1 MTDGNVGTIWYT
13 VEAHTQKLLDSI
25 KPADDSMGR
34 LQKTFDRTD
43 KAANDATF
51 TLTKTAAAV
60 KGLGAEANGASSS
73 LGSLGKVL
81 GGLLTIQGVR
91 TLIDLSE
98 SYGEMS
104 ERVRMATASAEEY
117 DMVQQRLLANAN
129 NTYRSLA
136 ESSEVYIRTAD
147 SLRAMGYST
156 ETAMDAV
163 DSLSYLFVTNATSAQ
178 RADSAISAF
187 TKSLNKGKVEADG
200 WETIM
205 AAVPSV
211 VNDIAASS
219 GKTAEE
225 IRRMGTAGEL
235 TARMLSDG
243 LVTSLEKNRDAA
255 ASMATNLRD
264 AFRSFTNNLSVFLG
278 EANNAS
284 GATGML
290 SAAIIKLGENIDV
303 IVKTLTAAGAGAMA
317 AYITKSIQMAL
328 VNGRA
333 AAEALKKAQ
342 AAAIAAKATAAASVA
357 ATSNATANTAEATAM
372 DRTTAATTRQAA
384 AMAALESA
392 KNRVTRAGAGLLAA
406 LGGPAGLIG
415 VVATVAAGWLV
426 FKTNADDAR
435 KSMEAFDVPLDQA
448 IEKFEKLSKIQ
459 QDKKMND
466 ALSEQA
472 RTAKEAEAAWKRLYS
487 AVRNI
492 NEFSTDWSRKQWS
505 DWRVELLNARNAGE
519 DLSPVLQKLYQAGV
533 SREQIVHLVDLASKL
548 DIAKTE
554 AADATGLVAAFEAT
568 LRRVADAANNA
579 AGALANAGAAA
590 QAIGVEAQKQIDAL
604 EKQIALHEKAGT
616 AASLLYD
623 VEQARLHQKGQF
635 AELNAKEL
643 DEIERLAQIRQ
654 KQEAATKKAA
664 KTETE
669 AQRKAKQAAEELKRA
684 QESNIQTIDRM
695 AQSLQ
700 FAALSGEALAK
711 AQAAASLNS
720 VATPEQVAQIEA
732 MAAALYKV
740 QQAEEARKKVG
751 STAQEVEQ
759 YVFGDVQPLSGGA
772 FDDQT
777 ERYDAEAKAEQARYE
792 EQLKRLQEAKALEIQ
807 QRQAYD
813 TMIEELQ
820 AAHLERMS
828 AMALEK
834 EQAKTESDA
843 QKLEADIALEQTQY
857 EDELARLQEHLE
869 KKYGLQV
876 DYGELENKLAEEN
889 AARKA
894 QIEKAKQNAQ
904 IRSLESGLGTM
915 TDGLR
920 AALGEQSAAYKAAA
934 IAQTI
939 IQTYQAAQGAYTSLV
954 GIPVVGPALA
964 TAAAAAAVA
973 GGMARVSSIRSSGGR
988 QYGGPVS
995 PGNGYRINENGAP
1008 EILNTASGRQY
1019 LLPNSRGEVVSNKDA
1034 SGEGGKP
1041 VNISVVI
1048 QNAPPGTSA
1057 SLNQVADEDFVLNV
1071 MIKDASQNG
1080 RYAQYG
1086 EANLGWRRRGY

>member
-1 MTDGNVGTIWYT
+1 MSQSAGEIFYT
-13 VEAHTQKLLDSI
+13 VRADTQQLLDGVLL
-25 KPADDSMGR
+25 ADTS
-34 LQKTFDRTD
+34 LENLNKTFSKTS
-43 KAANDATF
+43 KAANDTQF
-51 TLTKTAAAV
+51 SMTKTAAAI
-60 KGLGAEANGASSS
+60 KGMGNEANGAGSA
-73 LGSLGKVL
+73 LGGLGKVL
-81 GGLLTIQGVR
+81 GGLLTLQGVR
-91 TLIDLSE
+91 TLIDMAE
-98 SYGEMS
+98 AYGEMS
-104 ERVRMATASAEEY
+104 ERVRMATANAAEY

-129 NTYRSLA
+129 STYRSLA

-163 DSLSYLFVTNATSAQ
+163 DSLSYLFVTNSTNAQ

-187 TKSLNKGKVEADG
+187 TKSLNKGKVEADS

-205 AAVPSV
+205 QAVPSI
-211 VNDIAASS
+211 VNDISASS
-219 GKTAEE
+219 GRAEKE

-243 LVTSLEKNRDAA
+243 LVASLEKNRDAA

-264 AFRSFTNNLSVFLG
+264 AFRSFSNNLSVFLG

-284 GATGML
+284 GATGVL
-290 SAAIIKLGENIDV
+290 SAAVIKLGENIDV

-317 AYITKSIQMAL
+317 AYITKASLMAL
-328 VNGRA
+328 ANARTA
-333 AAEALKKAQ
+333 ADAMKKAQ
-342 AAAIAAKATAAASVA
+342 AQAIAAKATATA
-357 ATSNATANTAEATAM
+357 ATAATTNATANTTEAAAL
-372 DRTTAATTRQAA
+372 DRATAATARQTT
-384 AMAALESA
+384 AMLALESA

-435 KSMEAFDVPLDQA
+435 KSLEAFDVPLDQA

-472 RTAKEAEAAWKRLYS
+472 RTAKDAEDAWKRLYS

-505 DWRVELLNARNAGE
+505 DWRIELQNARNAGE

-548 DIAKTE
+548 DMAKTK
-554 AADATGLVAAFEAT
+554 AADATGLVAAFEAV
-568 LRRVADAANNA
+568 LRRAAEAANEA
-579 AGALANAGAAA
+579 ASGLANMGAAA
-590 QAIGVEAQKQIDAL
+590 QTIGVEAQKQIDAL
-604 EKQIALHEKAGT
+604 EKQIALHKQAGT

-643 DEIERLAQIRQ
+643 DEIERLAKIRQ
-654 KQEAATKKAA
+654 QQEASTTKAA

-669 AQRKAKQAAEELKRA
+669 AQRKAKQAAEELRRA
-684 QESNIQTIDRM
+684 QESNVQTIDRM
-695 AQSLQ
+695 AQALQ

-720 VATPEQVAQIEA
+720 AATPEQVAQLEA
-732 MAAALYKV
+732 MAVALYKV

-751 STAQEVEQ
+751 GTAQEVEK

-777 ERYDAEAKAEQARYE
+777 ERYDAEAKAEQKRYE
-792 EQLKRLQEAKALEIQ
+792 EQLKRLQEAKAAEVQ
-807 QRQAYD
+807 QRQAYA

-820 AAHLERMS
+820 TAHLDRM
-828 AMALEK
+828 AALELEK
-834 EQAKTESDA
+834 EQAKTEGDA
-843 QKLEADIALEQTQY
+843 QKLESDIALEQTKY
-857 EDELARLQEHLE
+857 EDELTRLQEHLE
-869 KKYGLQV
+869 KKYQLQV
-876 DYGELENKLAEEN
+876 DYGALEQKLAEEN
-889 AARKA
+889 AARQA
-894 QIEKAKQNAQ
+894 QIEKAKSQVLLSSASDAFG
-904 IRSLESGLGTM
+904 SLADVMKNS
-915 TDGLR
+915 
-920 AALGEQSAAYKAAA
+920 AGEQSGIYKAMFAASKAFA
-934 IAQTI
+934 IAESI
-939 IQTYQAAQGAYTSLV
+939 VKIQQGIASAAALPFPANIPAMATVAAQTASIVSTISGTSY
-954 GIPVVGPALA
+954 G
-964 TAAAAAAVA
+964 
-973 GGMARVSSIRSSGGR
+973 GGR
-988 QYGGPVS
+988 QYGGSVS
-995 PGNGYRINENGAP
+995 PGKGYRINENGAP
-1008 EILNTASGRQY
+1008 EILNTASGQQY
-1019 LLPNSRGEVVSNKDA
+1019 LLPNSRGQVVSNKEA
-1034 SGEGGKP
+1034 SGGDSRP

-1057 SLNQVADEDFVLNV
+1057 SLSQVAD
-1071 MIKDASQNG
+1071 
-1080 RYAQYG
+1080 
-1086 EANLGWRRRGY
+1086 

>member
-43 KAANDATF
+43 KAANDTTF

-73 LGSLGKVL
+73 LGGLGKVL

-91 TLIDLSE
+91 TLIDLAE

-129 NTYRSLA
+129 STYRSLA

-284 GATGML
+284 GATGVL
-290 SAAIIKLGENIDV
+290 SAAIIKLGENIDA

-328 VNGRA
+328 VNGKA

-342 AAAIAAKATAAASVA
+342 AEAIAAKATTAASAA
-357 ATSNATANTAEATAM
+357 ATSSATANTAEAAAM
-372 DRTTAATTRQAA
+372 DRTTAATTRQTT
-384 AMAALESA
+384 AMLALESA

-415 VVATVAAGWLV
+415 VVTTVAAGWLV

-435 KSMEAFDVPLDQA
+435 KSLEAFDVPLDQA

-472 RTAKEAEAAWKRLYS
+472 RTAKEAEDAWKRLYS

-505 DWRVELLNARNAGE
+505 DWRIELLNARNAGE

-533 SREQIVHLVDLASKL
+533 SREQIVHLVDLAAKL

-554 AADATGLVAAFEAT
+554 AADAAGLVAAFEST
-568 LRRVADAANNA
+568 LRRMADAARNA
-579 AGALANAGAAA
+579 AGALENAGAAA
-590 QAIGVEAQKQIDAL
+590 QTIGTEAQKQIDAL
-604 EKQIALHEKAGT
+604 EKQIALYDKAGS
-616 AASLLYD
+616 AASILYD

-635 AELNAKEL
+635 AELNAREL
-643 DEIERLAQIRQ
+643 DEIERLAKIRQ
-654 KQEAATKKAA
+654 KQEAATKSVA
-664 KTETE
+664 KTENE

-720 VATPEQVAQIEA
+720 AATPEQVAQLEA
-732 MAAALYKV
+732 MASALYKV

-751 STAQEVEQ
+751 GTAQEVEQ

-772 FDDQT
+772 FDDQA
-777 ERYDAEAKAEQARYE
+777 ERYDAEAKAEQKRYE
-792 EQLKRLQEAKALEIQ
+792 DQLKRLQEAKAVEVQ
-807 QRQAYD
+807 QRQAYA

-828 AMALEK
+828 AMELEK
-834 EQAKTESDA
+834 EQAKTEGDA
-843 QKLEADIALEQTQY
+843 QKLESDIALEQAKY
-857 EDELARLQEHLE
+857 DEELSRLQEHLE
-869 KKYGLQV
+869 KKRQLQI
-876 DYGELENKLAEEN
+876 DYGEMEKKIVKDN
-889 AARKA
+889 ADRKA
-894 QIEKAKQNAQ
+894 QIEKAKQDAQ
-904 IRSLESGLGTM
+904 IRTLESGLGTM

-939 IQTYQAAQGAYTSLV
+939 IQTYQSAQGAYTSLV

-973 GGMARVSSIRSSGGR
+973 GGMARVSAIRSSGGR
-988 QYGGPVS
+988 QYGGPVA
-995 PGNGYRINENGAP
+995 PGKGYRINENGAP

-1034 SGEGGKP
+1034 TANESNG
-1041 VNISVVI
+1041 VSVVVNVH
-1048 QNAPPGTSA
+1048 NAPPGT
-1057 SLNQVADEDFVLNV
+1057 QVKQQRFDKELILDV
-1071 MIKDASQNG
+1071 MIEDVATGG
-1080 RYAQYG
+1080 RFTKAG
-1086 EANLGWRRRGY
+1086 SSMLGWRRQGY